1 MSFQQAHLP
10 SYPDGHNWS
19 KDHVE
24 LFKNQHGQLIIPPN
38 FFDLGIKRN
47 LRALTKVVHKP
58 PGRTQ
63 ETVLTAKGEIWTDQ
77 AYAAYPFF
85 DKDQRDEFG
94 KPCVKRI
101 KSSENKLAFAL
112 LIQKLFGNG
121 PFIDNL
127 HVALRDEMIRRC
139 AEMGLR
145 LPSGSTP
152 CSIQDVLSIF
162 KTDEMK
168 ELYKDDKKSVVYN
181 WMLYVVKSLT
191 DEAGIGW
198 VENAV
203 QDYLK
208 QQRIDTVLAP
218 GQSDG
223 TRRHSLVKIAV
234 KKGTQSAKE
243 SLKDLEVKHFGA
255 TLILNEQVHFERD
268 TYKERMVSG
277 KWEVV
282 YLDPK
287 FVPKSRKDCTAYWV
301 KRVEVDANT
310 NFEARLTNVVG
321 DGIEL
326 NLSCDEIISMVN
338 KIYSGLTSGRN
349 FESQDNDGT
358 DNETSFEND
367 ISDDAVD
374 TQVRQND
381 GDMQALGERV
391 NSLLV
396 SFVFA

>member
-10 SYPDGHNWS
+10 VYPDGHNWS
-19 KDHVE
+19 RNQIE

-38 FFDLGIKRN
+38 FFDVGIKRN
-47 LRALTKVVHKP
+47 LRALTKVVLRP

-63 ETVLTAKGEIWTDQ
+63 ETVLTEKGEIWTDQ

-101 KSSENKLAFAL
+101 KSSESKLAFAL
-112 LIQKLFGNG
+112 LIQKLFGSG
-121 PFIDNL
+121 PFVDHL
-127 HVALRDEMIRRC
+127 HAALRDEMIRRC
-139 AEMGLR
+139 TEMDLR
-145 LPSGSTP
+145 LASGATP

-168 ELYKDDKKSVVYN
+168 QRYKNGKKSLVYN

-203 QDYLK
+203 QDYLP
-208 QQRIDTVLAP
+208 QQSIDAVLAP

-223 TRRHSLVKIAV
+223 TRRHSLVKFAV
-234 KKGTQSAKE
+234 KKGAQSTKE

-255 TLILNEQVHFERD
+255 TLILNEQVHFDRD
-268 TYKERMVSG
+268 NYKERMVSG

-282 YLDPK
+282 YLDPR
-287 FVPKSRKDCTAYWV
+287 FVPKSCKDCTAYWV
-301 KRVEVDANT
+301 KRVEVDAKID
-310 NFEARLTNVVG
+310 FEARLTNVVG

-326 NLSCDEIISMVN
+326 NFTCDEMTSMVN
-338 KIYSGLTSGRN
+338 KIYDGLTSGRN
-349 FESQDNDGT
+349 PESRDSNGT
-358 DNETSFEND
+358 DNETSSEND
-367 ISDDAVD
+367 ISNGAIDI
-374 TQVRQND
+374 QVIQN
-381 GDMQALGERV
+381 GGNIQAFGERV
-391 NSLLV
+391 HNLLV
-396 SFVFA
+396 SFAFA